1 MKTRVRVVEASAS
14 QHIFTV
20 FLISSV
26 RGKQLLL
33 LESNLLNL
41 EWVAMPFSRE
51 SFRPRDGT
59 RVPYVY
65 CTGRQVLYQYHHLGS
80 PSPVQTWTTT
90 SLFSVSIYFKKQV
103 WLASVSLSFSTLAQQ
118 SEGKT
123 VHAQTRLFQS
133 LHTPHPLLMH
143 GILPA
148 KVYLCFPPTHPHS
161 DKCPHHHFIS
171 AALLRKSPLEE
182 KKKKL
187 NEIPSDPVHISCGS
201 FHKHN
206 LPRGM

>member
-1 MKTRVRVVEASAS
+1 MGCHALL
-14 QHIFTV
+14 QGIFLTQGWNPSPLRLLHWQAGSLPV
-20 FLISSV
+20 SPP
-26 RGKQLLL
+26 GKPLPC
-33 LESNLLNL
+33 SNLDNHQSIL
-41 EWVAMPFSRE
+41 
-51 SFRPRDGT
+51 
-59 RVPYVY
+59 
-65 CTGRQVLYQYHHLGS
+65 CLY
-80 PSPVQTWTTT
+80 
-90 SLFSVSIYFKKQV
+90 LFYFILFFFSIYFKKQV

-182 KKKKL
+182 KKENWMRYHQTQFTSHVGVFTNTTCLEVCKHWRFARKL
-187 NEIPSDPVHISCGS
+187 ET
-201 FHKHN
+201 
-206 LPRGM
+206 RGCTSE

>member
-1 MKTRVRVVEASAS
+1 
-14 QHIFTV
+14 
-20 FLISSV
+20 
-26 RGKQLLL
+26 
-33 LESNLLNL
+33 
-41 EWVAMPFSRE
+41 MPFSRE
-51 SFRPRDGT
+51 SFWPRDGT

-90 SLFSVSIYFKKQV
+90 NLFYVSIYFKKQV

-182 KKKKL
+182 KKKNWMRYHQTQFTSHVGVFTNTTCLEVCKHWRFARKL
-187 NEIPSDPVHISCGS
+187 ET
-201 FHKHN
+201 
-206 LPRGM
+206 RGCTSE

>member
-1 MKTRVRVVEASAS
+1 MSDYLWRYDCNLPGSSIHGILQE
-14 QHIFTV
+14 
-20 FLISSV
+20 LI
-26 RGKQLLL
+26 
-33 LESNLLNL
+33 L

-90 SLFSVSIYFKKQV
+90 NLFYVSIYFKKQV

-182 KKKKL
+182 KKKI
-187 NEIPSDPVHISCGS
+187 EWDTIRPSSHLMWEFSQTQ
-201 FHKHN
+201 
-206 LPRGM
+206 LA